1 MLFFVLKL
9 DRRGSGLIVV
19 TYVLCVFLA
28 GAACTDLMEGR
39 VSNFWLLGAFLA
51 GLWLRGMEF
60 LWAAAI
66 VLIPGFFL
74 FHFRMMGAGDGK
86 MMGVMAGFLGMEA
99 GFLAIFLGLL
109 IGGFWGFCRMVQ
121 NKCFR
126 ARLKRLFVYGA
137 GVLRGM
143 EYTAYDG
150 LSGEMGVHRIP
161 LAACL
166 AAGGYLYLFAS
177 GAIEL
182 GGML

>member
-1 MLFFVLKL
+1 M
-9 DRRGSGLIVV
+9 
-19 TYVLCVFLA
+19 FLA
-28 GAACTDLMEGR
+28 GAACTDLKAGR
-39 VSNFWLLGAFLA
+39 VSNLWLLGASLA
-51 GLWLRGMEF
+51 GLCLKGMEF
-60 LWAAAI
+60 LEAAVI

-74 FHFRMMGAGDGK
+74 FYFRMMGAGDGK
-86 MMGVMAGFLGMEA
+86 MMGVMAGFLGVEE
-99 GFLAIFLGLL
+99 GILAIFLGLL
-109 IGGFWGFCRMVQ
+109 IGGLWGLCRMLR

-126 ARLKRLFVYGA
+126 VRLKRLFVYGA

-150 LSGEMGVHRIP
+150 LSGEMGFYRIP